1 MTKIKNIAV
10 TLSAIVLFAGNSV
23 AGTVNK
29 PVTNV
34 GIVADEPASELMT
47 VNYIGEDANYLFF
60 EVLVRTGSNKLVS
73 LAVNDTEEGE
83 LYTANFKAD
92 KKQTFKIEKKFNQEL
107 DFSIT
112 AGKKSYSKT
121 FTVMPTVQLEV
132 VIK

>member
-10 TLSAIVLFAGNSV
+10 ALSAIVLFAGNSV
-23 AGTVNK
+23 AGTVKN
-29 PVTNV
+29 PVTNA

-73 LAVNDTEEGE
+73 LAVNDAEEGE
-83 LYTANFKAD
+83 LYNANFKAD

-132 VIK
+132 VKK